1 MLDVAGNYP
10 GNNKYKASSQM
21 CQACSMK
28 VREDQEH
35 LTTCEGYKD
44 LRDEADLN
52 VEKELVEFFTRVMER
67 RKDNKWDQAAGA
79 AVQQHDLDG

>member
-1 MLDVAGNYP
+1 
-10 GNNKYKASSQM
+10 M
-21 CQACSMK
+21 CQACNMK

-67 RKDNKWDQAAGA
+67 RKDNKWD
-79 AVQQHDLDG
+79 

>member
-1 MLDVAGNYP
+1 
-10 GNNKYKASSQM
+10 
-21 CQACSMK
+21 MK

-67 RKDNKWDQAAGA
+67 GKDNKWD
-79 AVQQHDLDG
+79 